1 MGSAYSENI
10 IGDNTVNSTSNN
22 NTTQKKF
29 NADGTSLTI
38 SESTTL
44 STDSSQTVN
53 IFTKNNGTVT
63 VESGSS
69 IFSNGA
75 LSSNAF
81 EESAPLE
88 KIEDPDSTVTVP
100 LFFVKIFTV
109 CDESV
114 DKVVDSEIVKDV
126 PSALNFFWVVL
137 LLLVLFTVLSPIIF
151 SE

>member
-1 MGSAYSENI
+1 MVLLLI
-10 IGDNTVNSTSNN
+10 IPPALFVILE
-22 NTTQKKF
+22 F
-29 NADGTSLTI
+29 VA
-38 SESTTL
+38 
-44 STDSSQTVN
+44 SSKLIALELPALIVPEL
-53 IFTKNNGTVT
+53 VT
-63 VESGSS
+63 VKPDWFFPW
-69 IFSNGA
+69 I
-75 LSSNAF
+75 AF

-109 CDESV
+109 YDESV